1 MAMTYIITCYTTFSW
16 FVNLYTRMHKDTKI
30 QSTLPLTQPPS
41 PPHKGEIPMRKTHPP
56 TTCRPQVSH
65 RTDRCVQSC
74 EGNSP
79 GQPLRSPHRRKSILS
94 LDVCSKVYQLW
105 VIKSSIPNQIAAF
118 EMAIPKAVSY
128 QYLIFLMVYT
138 ICLQR
143 KSPCWMEDHS
153 WSPQSMAYVPN
164 HWSCS

>member
-16 FVNLYTRMHKDTKI
+16 FVNLYTRIHNDTKI

-41 PPHKGEIPMRKTHPP
+41 PPP
-56 TTCRPQVSH
+56 TICRPQVSH

-94 LDVCSKVYQLW
+94 LMYVVKCINFELSTALF
-105 VIKSSIPNQIAAF
+105 QIA
-118 EMAIPKAVSY
+118 AVSY
-128 QYLIFLMVYT
+128 QYLIYHGVHNLFAA
-138 ICLQR
+138 Q
-143 KSPCWMEDHS
+143 E
-153 WSPQSMAYVPN
+153 SMLDGR
-164 HWSCS
+164 S